1 MTGPRVLLADDSS
14 TVRAIARLELE
25 AAGYDVIEAGDGKQA
40 LEQAREQLPDVV
52 LLDIEMP
59 VMDGYETVQAL
70 KADPLTADVPVVFL
84 TGRAGPDDVV
94 RALRLG
100 GHDYLRKP
108 PEPAELLAR
117 VNAALRVK
125 ALQDELRAR
134 AAELDRVSRTDHLT
148 GLYNRRHVEE
158 HLRMLGSG
166 ARRHGK
172 PLTVLVID
180 VDHFKDVNDTL
191 GHTAG
196 DEVLQEVADRLQATL
211 RAEDV
216 LGRWGGEE
224 FLLVLP
230 DTGAAAAISLGERL
244 RELVRSAPVSS
255 SKGDVTVT
263 ISVGGASAESPGE
276 HDLVLLADQ
285 QLYAAKDAGRDRV
298 LVVRSEGLA
307 TG

>member
-1 MTGPRVLLADDSS
+1 VLLADDSS

-158 HLRMLGSG
+158 HLRMLSAG

-172 PLTVLVID
+172 PLTVLVFD
-180 VDHFKDVNDTL
+180 DDHFNAVNDTL

-230 DTGAAAAISLGERL
+230 DTGAAAATSLGERL